1 VLAPSGHRNDHR
13 ARLDVEGWIWES
25 RTGSA
30 VIAVD
35 VNAGTLAA
43 PTLTTWMPDIRGPS
57 SSDARPFI
65 TRTRGLRDVT
75 EQLPNVTILQY

>member
-1 VLAPSGHRNDHR
+1 MLAPSGHRNDHR

-43 PTLTTWMPDIRGPS
+43 PTLTAPGCPTSVAS
-57 SSDARPFI
+57 SSRVMQGRLSPAPGVYD
-65 TRTRGLRDVT
+65 
-75 EQLPNVTILQY
+75 E